1 MSSTDSALL
10 SSASIFSSNIYKK
23 ILRTTVTE
31 TGFQGH
37 TRMRPFTRPNSFLLP
52 VSLQASEAELCWVI
66 RVSVVVFGLA
76 GTALTFLHTGI
87 MAFWV
92 LGGEIAY
99 ILMFPQLVC
108 VLFFSFSNGYGASV
122 GFLVGAMLR
131 LLCGEPLLGLPPII
145 HFPGCTLEDGVYV
158 QYSPIR
164 TICMLVSFGAILLV
178 SYLSA
183 LLFNRGLIPETWDM
197 FHVKSQQPPQ
207 NQNTPPPCQNTS
219 VSTPML
225 ESTC

>member
-1 MSSTDSALL
+1 MRRA
-10 SSASIFSSNIYKK
+10 F
-23 ILRTTVTE
+23 RV
-31 TGFQGH
+31 
-37 TRMRPFTRPNSFLLP
+37 TRMRPFTRTNSFLLP

-66 RVSVVVFGLA
+66 RVSVVIFGLA

-108 VLFFSFSNGYGASV
+108 VLFFSFSNGYGASG

-131 LLCGEPLLGLPPII
+131 LLCGEPLLGLPPVI

-164 TICMLVSFGAILLV
+164 TICMLVSFGTILLV

-183 LLFNRGLIPETWDM
+183 LLFDRGLIPETWDM
-197 FHVKSQQPPQ
+197 FHVKSQQPPH
-207 NQNTPPPCQNTS
+207 NQNPPPPPCQNSS